1 MPYSTE
7 TLNSFDLQFGAD
19 VKRAMEYAET
29 LSSNLEKRY
38 LDRMNEIKIEK
49 EMKEMRLKD
58 TNVENDRF
66 NADSKGDKLQ
76 NSALST
82 AKDIYKTE
90 EGTLIKYVVYDCL
103 TLYFRVKRCH
113 NYVTISFSDP
123 VIDPKQLYNLMN
135 ERCTSFL
142 IIDIRSK
149 QDYSSCRIE
158 YATSINVPEEILQP
172 GRNYL
177 VIRHVI

>member
-49 EMKEMRLKD
+49 EMKEMRLKE

-90 EGTLIKYVVYDCL
+90 EGTLIKYVICDCL
-103 TLYFRVKRCH
+103 TLYF
-113 NYVTISFSDP
+113 S
-123 VIDPKQLYNLMN
+123 
-135 ERCTSFL
+135 
-142 IIDIRSK
+142 
-149 QDYSSCRIE
+149 
-158 YATSINVPEEILQP
+158 
-172 GRNYL
+172 
-177 VIRHVI
+177 